1 MSLAVKSKLIPGNTA
16 RYSFAMAIHYCTFV
30 AKLKIKGMIM
40 SLLTLAGAL
49 GMFLYGMNMMSTGLQ
64 KTAGNGLRNLL
75 GAMTSN
81 PFKGVL
87 TGLGVTAAIQSSSAT
102 TVMVVGF
109 VSAGLLTLSQ
119 AIGVIMGANIGTTM
133 TAWIISIFGF
143 KTDISALA
151 VPLMAAGFI
160 LSTSKKGKL
169 RNVSELIIGF
179 SLLFLGLSLMKSS
192 VPDLRE
198 TPQVL
203 EFITRWSGYGFGS
216 VLLFLAFGTVLTLI
230 LQSSSATVALT
241 LIMLDMG
248 WIDFDMAA
256 AMVLG
261 ENIGTTITA
270 NIAAAVGSVN
280 AKRAALAHTVF
291 NVFGVCWVLVIFH
304 PFIHFIQWIV
314 SLFGVDDTTS
324 AIYGISML
332 HTVFNITNTIV
343 MIWFTK
349 QIEKL
354 VTTVIKDKPGAED
367 AETGR
372 IRYIDNGL
380 ISTPELALVE
390 SSKEIVHFGKIM
402 KNGLE
407 YLREAINST
416 DNEDRFMY
424 YREKL
429 VKYEEISDRIEYEIV
444 KFLNDLGKDHLSNE
458 SKDLV
463 RSQIRICSELE
474 SLGDSGESI
483 CRSLM
488 NMRAHGHMLLP
499 GHVAKLSKM
508 VGYLSQA
515 YEDMI
520 WNLENAGRIADI
532 RNAQT
537 DENIINGFRDEC
549 RNKELEGIEL
559 KGNDYFETVVFLNVL
574 EQLER
579 MGDFLINISQNIN
592 RFS

>member
-1 MSLAVKSKLIPGNTA
+1 MD
-16 RYSFAMAIHYCTFV
+16 
-30 AKLKIKGMIM
+30 
-40 SLLTLAGAL
+40 LLTLAGAL

-64 KTAGNGLRNLL
+64 KTAGSRLRNLL
-75 GAMTSN
+75 GTMTSS

-109 VSAGLLTLSQ
+109 VSAGLLSLSQ
-119 AIGVIMGANIGTTM
+119 AIGVIMGANIGTTL
-133 TAWIISIFGF
+133 TAWIIAVFGF
-143 KTDISALA
+143 KADISMLA
-151 VPLMAAGFI
+151 VPLMALGFVFSI
-160 LSTSKKGKL
+160 SKKDKL
-169 RNVSELIIGF
+169 RNISELIIGF

-203 EFITRWSGYGFGS
+203 EFITDWSGHGFAS
-216 VLLFLAFGTVLTLI
+216 VLLFLLLGSVITLI

-248 WIDFDMAA
+248 WVQFDMAA

-270 NIAAAVGSVN
+270 NIAAAVGSTN

-291 NVFGVCWVLVIFH
+291 NVFGVCWVLVVFH
-304 PFIHFIQWIV
+304 PFVQLIQWVV
-314 SLFGVDDTTS
+314 SLLGVDEATS
-324 AIYGISML
+324 TIYGISML
-332 HTVFNITNTIV
+332 HTMFNITNTFI

-354 VTTVIKDKPGAED
+354 VKAVIKDKPQSEETED
-367 AETGR
+367 GR
-372 IRYIDNGL
+372 IKYLDYGL
-380 ISTPELALVE
+380 ISTPELALSE

-407 YLREAINST
+407 YLEQAIASV
-416 DNEDRFMY
+416 DSESQLQY
-424 YREKL
+424 CSEKL

-444 KFLNDLGKDHLSNE
+444 KFLNDLSKDHLSSE

-463 RSQIRICSELE
+463 RSQIWICGELE
-474 SLGDSGESI
+474 SLGDSGEAIS
-483 CRSLM
+483 RSLS
-488 NMRAHGHMLLP
+488 HMSAYGRRLSAEHTEKL
-499 GHVAKLSKM
+499 GRMLSLLSK
-508 VGYLSQA
+508 A

-520 WNLENAGRIADI
+520 LNLENALTLSDISNAEADEQDI
-532 RNAQT
+532 NKFRN
-537 DENIINGFRDEC
+537 EC
-549 RNKELEGIEL
+549 RDHELELIDS
-559 KGNDYFETVVFLNVL
+559 KGDEYFETVFFLNIL
-574 EQLER
+574 EQMER
-579 MGDFLINISQNIN
+579 MGDFLINISQSIVTVH
-592 RFS
+592 

>member
-1 MSLAVKSKLIPGNTA
+1 
-16 RYSFAMAIHYCTFV
+16 
-30 AKLKIKGMIM
+30 M

-75 GAMTSN
+75 GTMTSN

-87 TGLGVTAAIQSSSAT
+87 TGFGVTAVIQSSSAT

-133 TAWIISIFGF
+133 TAWIIAVFGF
-143 KTDISALA
+143 KADISALA
-151 VPLMAAGFI
+151 VPLMGLGFI
-160 LSTSKKGKL
+160 LSVSRKDKF
-169 RNVSELIIGF
+169 RNLSELVIGF

-203 EFITRWSGYGFGS
+203 EFITRWSGHGFGS
-216 VLLFLAFGTVLTLI
+216 IFLFLAFGTVLTLI

-248 WIDFDMAA
+248 WIQFDMAA

-280 AKRAALAHTVF
+280 ARRASLAHTVF
-291 NVFGVCWVLVIFH
+291 NVFGVIWVLAIFH
-304 PFIHFIQWIV
+304 PFVHFIQWIV
-314 SLFGVDDTTS
+314 SLMGVDEGTATV
-324 AIYGISML
+324 YGISML
-332 HTVFNITNTIV
+332 HTVFNISNTFI

-354 VTTVIKDKPGAED
+354 VTAIIKDKPKAREVED
-367 AETGR
+367 GGL
-372 IRYIDNGL
+372 RYIDYGL
-380 ISTPELALVE
+380 ISTPELALAE
-390 SSKEIVHFGKIM
+390 SGREIAHFGKIM

-407 YLREAINST
+407 YLSEAVNST
-416 DNEDRFMY
+416 DDEDRFMG

-429 VKYEEISDRIEYEIV
+429 VKYEGISDRIEYEIV
-444 KFLNDLGKDHLSNE
+444 KFLNDLGQGHLSGD
-458 SKDLV
+458 SKVLI
-463 RSQIRICSELE
+463 RSQIRICGELE

-483 CRSLM
+483 SRYLM
-488 NMRAHGHMLLP
+488 HMSAYGRRLLP
-499 GHVAKLSKM
+499 AHVAKLSKM
-508 VGYLSQA
+508 LGLLSQA

-520 WNLENAGRIADI
+520 WNIENAGRVVDI
-532 RNAQT
+532 HNAEI
-537 DENIINGFRDEC
+537 DEAAINDFRDEC
-549 RNKELEGIEL
+549 REREMQDIES
-559 KGNDYFETVVFLNVL
+559 KGDAYFETVIYLNVL
-574 EQLER
+574 EELEK
-579 MGDFLINISQNIN
+579 MGDFLINISQSVLEA
-592 RFS
+592 R